1 MKDWALIVALALPA
15 MASAQSDEQAI
26 LAAVQGFF
34 DSMESKDAVAAR
46 KVTLPEGV
54 FVSVR
59 EEDGTKSIGSFS
71 NKEFVDRLPAGTE
84 QVLERMWEPKVMIHQ
99 DIAVVWTRYDF
110 HRDGEFSH
118 CGIDAFQL
126 VRTNDGWK
134 IAGGTYTVERTGC
147 PESPLGPPEP

>member
-1 MKDWALIVALALPA
+1 MKSWFMLVALSMPTVVT
-15 MASAQSDEQAI
+15 AQSEEQAV

-34 DSMESKDAVAAR
+34 DSMESKDVAAAR

-59 EEDGTKSIGSFS
+59 EEDGTKSIRSFS
-71 NKEFVDRLPAGTE
+71 NQEFVDRLPAGTE
-84 QVLERMWEPKVMIHQ
+84 QILERMWEPKVMIHQ

-110 HRDGEFSH
+110 HRDGKFSH

-126 VRTNDGWK
+126 VSTNDGWK
-134 IAGGTYTVERTGC
+134 IAGGTYTVERTDC
-147 PESPLGPPEP
+147 PESPLGPPGR